1 MDKLLSFGKV
11 SDSMSIVQG
20 LVGLLVIFG
29 LCYFLSFDR
38 KHIKYKN
45 VAIMLVAE
53 VILALV
59 LFRTSLGLTILN
71 GIASGM
77 DWLMAQ
83 GIEGVNFVF
92 GGIQL
97 TADGFVFFL
106 HVLAPLVFI
115 TALIGVLNWLG
126 VLPFVVKWV
135 GFGINKLTGAGELES
150 YFPIASTVFGTPTNY
165 LSVVDQVRRA
175 SEKQLF
181 TLAVIPMSVVTVS
194 MLAAYMKLV
203 KPRYVVVGVLM
214 QLLSALAVSVIVNPY
229 NDKEEIAKG
238 AQAYQ
243 EREGIEGDQAEEAE
257 GQKEKEPFFS
267 MLSDYM
273 VTGWNTAVIVAVMLI
288 GFVAL
293 ISMLNSLFEGLINI
307 SFTELVGYVFSPF
320 AFLMGVPKED
330 MVQAGSVMAQKVLA
344 NEVVAMTSLSALE
357 GLSEKTAAIMGTY
370 CMSFANFGT
379 LGMVIGGV
387 KAIDAHQGNVVAKYS
402 LKIVLVSTLASMV
415 TATIVGFLF

>member
-1 MDKLLSFGKV
+1 
-11 SDSMSIVQG
+11 
-20 LVGLLVIFG
+20 
-29 LCYFLSFDR
+29 
-38 KHIKYKN
+38 
-45 VAIMLVAE
+45 
-53 VILALV
+53 
-59 LFRTSLGLTILN
+59 
-71 GIASGM
+71 
-77 DWLMAQ
+77 
-83 GIEGVNFVF
+83 
-92 GGIQL
+92 
-97 TADGFVFFL
+97 
-106 HVLAPLVFI
+106 
-115 TALIGVLNWLG
+115 
-126 VLPFVVKWV
+126 
-135 GFGINKLTGAGELES
+135 
-150 YFPIASTVFGTPTNY
+150 
-165 LSVVDQVRRA
+165 
-175 SEKQLF
+175 
-181 TLAVIPMSVVTVS
+181 MSVVTVS

-203 KPRYVVVGVLM
+203 KPQYVVVGVLM

-238 AQAYQ
+238 TQAYQ
-243 EREGIEGDQAEEAE
+243 EREGIEGDQAEEAQGE
-257 GQKEKEPFFS
+257 KEKEPFFS